1 MDARIAA
8 AAHTRASARRSRT
21 RAAMDIVEEDI
32 FPKRRGADSPA
43 RREQWQASAFDQSN
57 FTGARALS

>member
-1 MDARIAA
+1 
-8 AAHTRASARRSRT
+8 
-21 RAAMDIVEEDI
+21 MDIVEEDI